1 MEQKALLIIDHGSR
15 AKLATD
21 EFEQLVDLVRQTNA
35 YPCVKGAHM
44 EIKEPSIETAIAEL
58 HREGF
63 RVVVVMPYFLF
74 SGNHSKIDI
83 PELVEKTKENY
94 PDMQYSFGKPIG
106 VDPLMVQ
113 IILKRAGELS

>member
-1 MEQKALLIIDHGSR
+1 MKQQALLIIDHGSR

-21 EFEQLVDLVRQTNA
+21 EFDELVDLVRQQGT

-58 HREGF
+58 YNDGF
-63 RVVVVMPYFLF
+63 RDVVVVPYFLF

-83 PELVEKTKENY
+83 PDLVERTKGQF
-94 PDMQYSFGKPIG
+94 PDVSYRFGKPIC
-106 VDPLMVQ
+106 VDALMVD
-113 IILKRAGELS
+113 IILKRAELA